1 MKKFVT
7 FAAVMAAVSFTSCGN
22 KSVENVESAETEVA
36 VEEVVPTVEEAVE
49 VNNDSTTVAS
59 SDTTVAAT
67 HATEAVATPA
77 E

>member
-36 VEEVVPTVEEAVE
+36 VEEAVE

-67 HATEAVATPA
+67 PATEAVATPA